1 MRIDILTLFPSMFSP
16 LEESIIGKAKDKG
29 IIDIAVTDVRSFAK
43 DRHKTADDT
52 PCGGGA
58 GMVMKPELVFEAV
71 EHVKSKIN
79 PKSQVQKEKV
89 ILLSPAGKT
98 FNQQVAKDLAKYEH
112 LILICGH
119 YEGVDERIKEIVD
132 EEISVGDYVLT
143 GGELAAMAVID
154 ALSRFIPGVLGDKA
168 SSEEDSFSGG
178 LLEYPQYTKPGSY
191 RDKKVPDVLMSGNH
205 KNIAGWRREQAV
217 MNTFFKRPDLLPKAE
232 LTSSD
237 MATLER
243 IFTEV

>member
-29 IIDIAVTDVRSFAK
+29 IIDIAVTDIRSFAK
-43 DRHKTADDT
+43 DKHKTADDT

-58 GMVMKPELVFEAV
+58 GMVMKPELIFDALGSI
-71 EHVKSKIN
+71 KKTG
-79 PKSQVQKEKV
+79 KRTRT
-89 ILLSPAGKT
+89 ILLSPSGRT
-98 FNQQVAKDLAKYEH
+98 FDQEAAKELAKCEH
-112 LILICGH
+112 LIFICGH
-119 YEGVDERIKEIVD
+119 YEGVDERVKDAID

-154 ALSRFIPGVLGDKA
+154 ALSRFIPGVLGDSA

-232 LTSSD
+232 LTESD
-237 MATLER
+237 MVTLEK

>member
-29 IIDIAVTDVRSFAK
+29 ILDIAITDIRSFAK
-43 DRHKTADDT
+43 DKHKTADDT
-52 PCGGGA
+52 PYGGGA
-58 GMVMKPELVFEAV
+58 GMVMKPELIFDALGSIK
-71 EHVKSKIN
+71 KSSK
-79 PKSQVQKEKV
+79 KTRT
-89 ILLSPAGKT
+89 ILLSPSGRT
-98 FNQQVAKDLAKYEH
+98 FDQEAAKELAKCEH
-112 LILICGH
+112 LIFICGH
-119 YEGVDERIKEIVD
+119 YEGVDERVKDAID

-168 SSEEDSFSGG
+168 SSEEDSFCGG

-191 RDKKVPDVLMSGNH
+191 RGKTIPDVLMSGNH
-205 KNIAGWRREQAV
+205 KKIAGWRREQAV
-217 MNTFFKRPDLLPKAE
+217 MNTFFRRPDLLPKAD

-237 MATLER
+237 MATLEK

>member
-1 MRIDILTLFPSMFSP
+1 M
-16 LEESIIGKAKDKG
+16 IGKAKDKG

-43 DRHKTADDT
+43 DKHKTADDT
-52 PCGGGA
+52 PYGGGA
-58 GMVMKPELVFEAV
+58 GMVMKPELIFDALGSI
-71 EHVKSKIN
+71 KKAG
-79 PKSQVQKEKV
+79 KKTRT
-89 ILLSPAGKT
+89 ILLSPSGRT
-98 FNQQVAKDLAKYEH
+98 FDQKAAKELANCDH
-112 LILICGH
+112 LIFICGH
-119 YEGVDERIKEIVD
+119 YEGVDERVKGAID

-154 ALSRFIPGVLGDKA
+154 ALSRFIPGVLGDST

-237 MATLER
+237 MAVLER

>member
-1 MRIDILTLFPSMFSP
+1 MFSP

-29 IIDIAVTDVRSFAK
+29 ILNIAVTDIRSFAK
-43 DRHKTADDT
+43 DKHNTADDT
-52 PCGGGA
+52 PYGGGA
-58 GMVMKPELVFEAV
+58 GMVMKPDLIFEAV
-71 EHVKSKIN
+71 EHVKSKSKIQMSKSKEN
-79 PKSQVQKEKV
+79 PKSKIQKEKV
-89 ILLSPAGKT
+89 ILLSPAGKIFDQET
-98 FNQQVAKDLAKYEH
+98 AKDLSKYDH
-112 LILICGH
+112 LIFICGH
-119 YEGVDERIKEIVD
+119 YEGVDERVKGAID

-205 KNIAGWRREQAV
+205 KNISGWRREMAV

>member
-16 LEESIIGKAKDKG
+16 LDESIIGKAKGKG
-29 IIDIAVTDVRSFAK
+29 IIDITVTDVRSFAK

-52 PCGGGA
+52 PYGGGA
-58 GMVMKPELVFEAV
+58 GMVMKPELIFDALGSIR
-71 EHVKSKIN
+71 KTGKRTRT
-79 PKSQVQKEKV
+79 
-89 ILLSPAGKT
+89 ILLSPSGRT
-98 FNQQVAKDLAKYEH
+98 FDQETAKELAKCEH
-112 LILICGH
+112 LIFICGH
-119 YEGVDERIKEIVD
+119 YEGVDERVKDAID

-178 LLEYPQYTKPGSY
+178 LLEYPQYTKPASY
-191 RDKKVPDVLMSGNH
+191 LDKKVPDILIGGNH
-205 KNIAGWRREQAV
+205 KKIAGWRREQAV

-237 MATLER
+237 MVTLEK
-243 IFTEV
+243 IFTED

>member
-29 IIDIAVTDVRSFAK
+29 IIDISVVDVRSFAK

-52 PCGGGA
+52 PYGGGA
-58 GMVMKPELVFEAV
+58 GMVMKPELIFDALGSI
-71 EHVKSKIN
+71 KKTG
-79 PKSQVQKEKV
+79 KRTRT
-89 ILLSPAGKT
+89 ILLSPEGKV
-98 FNQQVAKDLAKYEH
+98 FDQEVAKDLAKCEH
-112 LILICGH
+112 LIFICGH
-119 YEGVDERIKEIVD
+119 YEGVDERVKDAID

-168 SSEEDSFSGG
+168 SSEEDSFCGG

-191 RDKKVPDVLMSGNH
+191 RGKTIPDVLMSGNH
-205 KNIAGWRREQAV
+205 KKIAGWRREQAV
-217 MNTFFKRPDLLPKAE
+217 MNTFFRRPDLLPKAD

-237 MATLER
+237 MATLEK

>member
-29 IIDIAVTDVRSFAK
+29 ILDIAITDIRSFAK
-43 DRHKTADDT
+43 DKHKTADDT
-52 PCGGGA
+52 PYGGGA
-58 GMVMKPELVFEAV
+58 GMVMKPELIFDALGSIK
-71 EHVKSKIN
+71 KSSK
-79 PKSQVQKEKV
+79 KTRT
-89 ILLSPAGKT
+89 ILLSPSGRT
-98 FNQQVAKDLAKYEH
+98 FDQEAAKELAKCEH
-112 LILICGH
+112 LIFICGH
-119 YEGVDERIKEIVD
+119 YEGVDERVKDVID

-205 KNIAGWRREQAV
+205 KNIAGWRREMAV
-217 MNTFFKRPDLLPKAE
+217 TNTFFKRPDLLPKAE
-232 LTSSD
+232 LTASD
-237 MATLER
+237 MVVLER

>member
-29 IIDIAVTDVRSFAK
+29 IIDIAVTDIRSFAK
-43 DRHKTADDT
+43 DKHKTADDT

-58 GMVMKPELVFEAV
+58 GMVMKPDLIFDALGSI
-71 EHVKSKIN
+71 KKTG
-79 PKSQVQKEKV
+79 KMTRT
-89 ILLSPAGKT
+89 ILLSPSGRT
-98 FNQQVAKDLAKYEH
+98 FDQEAAKELAKCEH
-112 LILICGH
+112 LIFICGH
-119 YEGVDERIKEIVD
+119 YEGVDERVKGVID

-205 KNIAGWRREQAV
+205 KNIAGWRREMAV

-237 MATLER
+237 MATLEK

>member
-1 MRIDILTLFPSMFSP
+1 MFSP
-16 LEESIIGKAKDKG
+16 LKESIIGKAKDKG
-29 IIDIAVTDVRSFAK
+29 IIDIAVTDIRSFAK
-43 DRHKTADDT
+43 DKHKTADDT
-52 PCGGGA
+52 PYGGGA
-58 GMVMKPELVFEAV
+58 GMVMKPELIFEAI
-71 EHVKSKIN
+71 EHIKSEILNSKSETNSKFKNRNAKQKI
-79 PKSQVQKEKV
+79 
-89 ILLSPAGKT
+89 ILLTPAGKT
-98 FNQQVAKDLAKYEH
+98 FNQAIAKDLAKCEH
-112 LILICGH
+112 LIFICGH
-119 YEGVDERIKEIVD
+119 YEGVDERVKDAID
-132 EEISVGDYVLT
+132 EEISIGDYVLT

-154 ALSRFIPGVLGDKA
+154 ALSRFIPGVLGDKS

-232 LTSSD
+232 LTESD
-237 MATLER
+237 MVTLEK

>member
-1 MRIDILTLFPSMFSP
+1 M
-16 LEESIIGKAKDKG
+16 IGKAKDKG

-43 DRHKTADDT
+43 DKHKTADDT
-52 PCGGGA
+52 PYGGGA
-58 GMVMKPELVFEAV
+58 GMVMKPDLIFDALGSI
-71 EHVKSKIN
+71 KKTG
-79 PKSQVQKEKV
+79 KRTKT
-89 ILLSPAGKT
+89 ILLSPSGRAFDQET
-98 FNQQVAKDLAKYEH
+98 AKELAKCEH
-112 LILICGH
+112 LIFICGH
-119 YEGVDERIKEIVD
+119 YEGVDERVKDAID

-154 ALSRFIPGVLGDKA
+154 ALSRFIPGVLGDSA

-237 MATLER
+237 MAVLER